1 MWQPLCLRGMD
12 RYGSGARL
20 NVVGCMRG
28 EQSLDSWKTA
38 VTSPYPHRAPLSP
51 GAVRDA
57 MARALASPGLLS
69 DDDVAAS
76 PVLES
81 TATGFGAD
89 VRKDLLS
96 EFSAISPNLEGSQQA
111 VAEDNNGKLKVYL
124 RVRPLKSTEMEKGED
139 QGCVCIENSETLLL
153 KAPKD
158 SFTMRST
165 ERGVGQAA
173 HRFSFTQ
180 IFGPDVGQKLFFDET
195 MKQVVKDVL
204 NGQNWLVYTYG
215 ITNSGKT
222 HTIQGSNKDGG
233 ILPRSLAVIF
243 NSVGDRLYQAMDLKP
258 SFSNEV
264 IWLDSRQVRQEET
277 KKQTMLRG
285 GLWEVSVASRRLI
298 IGKGWCHTAYML
310 MFFVS
315 FQEELLTPLKR
326 SHSAESQL
334 QATTSGSFDSGVAG
348 LSSSSQLTNHSD
360 ISQTE
365 EVGPHWADLDRI
377 SLSNTGDVQFSIWV
391 SFFEIYNELIYDLLE
406 PVLPGQNRKRQ
417 TLRLCEDQTGNPYV
431 KDLNWINVR
440 DADEAWKLLKLGR
453 KNQSF
458 ASTHMNQNS
467 SRSHSVFSIRILH
480 LQRGG
485 SEVVP
490 KISELSLCDLAG
502 SERCKDQKSGDRMKE
517 ANNINTSLHTLGRC
531 IAALRQN
538 QQSKLK
544 QTVVPFRDSK
554 LTRVFQGFFTG
565 RGRSCMI
572 VNINQCASTYD
583 ETLYVAKFSAIASQ
597 LVQAPPTKLGLPS
610 IQSIIKEHNRRT
622 SQGPEA
628 AAKEEVESEDDSGDE
643 ADVSMYEKEDLLR
656 VVEAARELLVQERQE
671 KLQLEMRLREEIC
684 NEMLEHMQQKEQWC
698 SQHVDAQKELLE
710 ELYEDKLNNL
720 KESLTDYYQEEIQ
733 ERDEKIEELQA
744 ALQEAKQKLESL
756 DTKQKDSGQG
766 LRRSK
771 RVATSSALQQELV
784 DTKAKLEQCQMELNT
799 ATAELRK
806 YQKLLEPPPSAK
818 PITVDVDRKLEDGQ
832 KNVRLLRSELQKLG
846 ESLQSAERACCHST
860 SAGKLRE
867 ALCTCDDILARQDQT
882 LAELQ
887 NNMMLVKLDL
897 RKKAACIA
905 EQYHTVQKL
914 QAPPT
919 STLKK
924 RFCANRENLQPNQPP
939 GKKPFL
945 HNLLSRSATR
955 PVAGRGWQ
963 LRSVAL

>member
-1 MWQPLCLRGMD
+1 
-12 RYGSGARL
+12 
-20 NVVGCMRG
+20 
-28 EQSLDSWKTA
+28 
-38 VTSPYPHRAPLSP
+38 
-51 GAVRDA
+51 
-57 MARALASPGLLS
+57 MAQALPSPGLFS
-69 DDDVAAS
+69 DEDVAAS

-124 RVRPLKSTEMEKGED
+124 RVRPLKSIELEKGED

-158 SFTMRST
+158 SFTMRNT

-258 SFSNEV
+258 SLSNEM

-277 KKQTMLRG
+277 KKQTMLQG
-285 GLWEVSVASRRLI
+285 HLWE
-298 IGKGWCHTAYML
+298 
-310 MFFVS
+310 
-315 FQEELLTPLKR
+315 EELLTPLKR
-326 SHSAESQL
+326 SRSAESQL

-360 ISQTE
+360 ISQAE
-365 EVGPHWADLDRI
+365 DLGPRWADLDRI
-377 SLSNTGDVQFSIWV
+377 SLTDTGDTQFSIWV

-406 PVLPGQNRKRQ
+406 PALPGQNRKRQ

-480 LQRGG
+480 LRRSG
-485 SEVVP
+485 SEIVP

-502 SERCKDQKSGDRMKE
+502 SERCKDQRSGDRMKE

-538 QQSKLK
+538 QQPKLK

-628 AAKEEVESEDDSGDE
+628 VAKEEEESEDDSEDE

-710 ELYEDKLNNL
+710 ELYEDKLKNL
-720 KESLTDYYQEEIQ
+720 KEALTDYYQEEIQ
-733 ERDEKIEELQA
+733 ERDEKIEELQG
-744 ALQEAKQKLESL
+744 ALQEAKQKLESM

-771 RVATSSALQQELV
+771 RVATSCALQQELA
-784 DTKAKLEQCQMELNT
+784 DTKAKLEQCQLELNT

-806 YQKLLEPPPSAK
+806 YQKLVEPPPSAK

-867 ALCTCDDILARQDQT
+867 ALSMCDDILARQDQT

>member
-1 MWQPLCLRGMD
+1 
-12 RYGSGARL
+12 
-20 NVVGCMRG
+20 
-28 EQSLDSWKTA
+28 
-38 VTSPYPHRAPLSP
+38 
-51 GAVRDA
+51 
-57 MARALASPGLLS
+57 MAQALASPGLFS
-69 DDDVAAS
+69 DDEAAPS

-81 TATGFGAD
+81 TAAGFGAD
-89 VRKDLLS
+89 VRKALLS

-111 VAEDNNGKLKVYL
+111 ATEDVNGKLKVYL
-124 RVRPLKSTEMEKGED
+124 RVRPLKSTELEKGED

-153 KAPKD
+153 RAPKD

-204 NGQNWLVYTYG
+204 DGQNWLVYTYG

-222 HTIQGSNKDGG
+222 HTIQGSIKDGG

-258 SFSNEV
+258 SLSNEV

-285 GLWEVSVASRRLI
+285 GPWE
-298 IGKGWCHTAYML
+298 
-310 MFFVS
+310 
-315 FQEELLTPLKR
+315 EELLTPLKR

-348 LSSSSQLTNHSD
+348 LSSSSHLTSHSD
-360 ISQTE
+360 ISQTDE
-365 EVGPHWADLDRI
+365 LGPRWADLDRV
-377 SLSNTGDVQFSIWV
+377 SLSTTTGDVQFSIWV

-406 PVLPGQNRKRQ
+406 PTPPGQNRKRQ

-480 LQRGG
+480 LQGGG
-485 SEVVP
+485 SEIVP

-544 QTVVPFRDSK
+544 QVVVPFRDSK

-597 LVQAPPTKLGLPS
+597 LVQAPPTKVGLPS
-610 IQSIIKEHNRRT
+610 IQSIIKEHSRRT
-622 SQGPEA
+622 SQGLEA
-628 AAKEEVESEDDSGDE
+628 VAKEEVESEDSENE

-671 KLQLEMRLREEIC
+671 KLQLEIRLREEIC
-684 NEMLEHMQQKEQWC
+684 NEMLEHIKQKEQWC

-744 ALQEAKQKLESL
+744 ALQAAKQKLENL
-756 DTKQKDSGQG
+756 DAMQKDSEQQG

-771 RVATSSALQQELV
+771 RVAASCALQQELL

-799 ATAELRK
+799 TTAELRK

-818 PITVDVDRKLEDGQ
+818 PFTVDVDRKLEDGQ

-867 ALCTCDDILARQDQT
+867 TLCTCDDILARQDQT

-914 QAPPT
+914 QAPPM

-945 HNLLSRSATR
+945 HNLLTRSATR
-955 PVAGRGWQ
+955 PVAARGWQ

>member
-1 MWQPLCLRGMD
+1 MAQVL
-12 RYGSGARL
+12 
-20 NVVGCMRG
+20 
-28 EQSLDSWKTA
+28 
-38 VTSPYPHRAPLSP
+38 LSP
-51 GAVRDA
+51 G
-57 MARALASPGLLS
+57 LFS
-69 DDDVAAS
+69 DEEPAAS

-96 EFSAISPNLEGSQQA
+96 EFSAISPDLGGSQQA
-111 VAEDNNGKLKVYL
+111 AAEDNNGKVKVYL
-124 RVRPLKSTEMEKGED
+124 RVRPLQSTELEKGED

-158 SFTMRST
+158 SFTMKNT
-165 ERGVGQAA
+165 ERGVGQAV
-173 HRFSFTQ
+173 HRFTFSQ
-180 IFGPDVGQKLFFDET
+180 IFGPDVGQKLFFDAT

-222 HTIQGSNKDGG
+222 HTIQGTIKDGG
-233 ILPRSLAVIF
+233 ILPRALAVIF
-243 NSVGDRLYQAMDLKP
+243 NSVGDQLYQAMDLKP
-258 SFSNEV
+258 SLSSEV
-264 IWLDSRQVRQEET
+264 MWLDSRQARQEET
-277 KKQTMLRG
+277 KKQTLLRG
-285 GLWEVSVASRRLI
+285 GLWE
-298 IGKGWCHTAYML
+298 
-310 MFFVS
+310 
-315 FQEELLTPLKR
+315 EELLTPLKR

-348 LSSSSQLTNHSD
+348 LSSSSQFTSHSD
-360 ISQTE
+360 LSQTE
-365 EVGPHWADLDRI
+365 ELGPRWADLDSI
-377 SLSNTGDVQFSIWV
+377 SLATTADVQFSIWV

-406 PVLPGQNRKRQ
+406 PTPPGQNRKRQ

-431 KDLNWINVR
+431 KDLNWVHVR

-453 KNQSF
+453 KKQSF

-467 SRSHSVFSIRILH
+467 SRSHSIFSIRILH
-480 LQRGG
+480 LQGGG

-538 QQSKLK
+538 QQSKQVLKTSWEGMREAVVLFQGLILVSPHRLK

-597 LVQAPPTKLGLPS
+597 LVQAPPTKVGLPS
-610 IQSIIKEHNRRT
+610 IQSIIKEHSRRT

-628 AAKEEVESEDDSGDE
+628 VAKEAESEDDSEDE
-643 ADVSMYEKEDLLR
+643 TEITMYEKEDLLR
-656 VVEAARELLVQERQE
+656 IVDAARELLVQERQE

-684 NEMLEHMQQKEQWC
+684 NEMLEHLQQKEQWC

-720 KESLTDYYQEEIQ
+720 KEALTDYYQEEIQ
-733 ERDEKIEELQA
+733 VRDEKIEELQA
-744 ALQEAKQKLESL
+744 TLQEEKQKLENL
-756 DTKQKDSGQG
+756 QAKATDSEQG

-771 RVATSSALQQELV
+771 RVAASGTLQQELLE
-784 DTKAKLEQCQMELNT
+784 TKTKLEQCQMELNT

-806 YQKLLEPPPSAK
+806 YQKLVEPPPSAR
-818 PITVDVDRKLEDGQ
+818 PITMDVDKKLEEGQ

-867 ALCTCDDILARQDQT
+867 ALSACDDILARQDQT

-945 HNLLSRSATR
+945 HNLLSRSAPR
-955 PVAGRGWQ
+955 PAGRGWQ

>member
-1 MWQPLCLRGMD
+1 
-12 RYGSGARL
+12 
-20 NVVGCMRG
+20 
-28 EQSLDSWKTA
+28 
-38 VTSPYPHRAPLSP
+38 
-51 GAVRDA
+51 
-57 MARALASPGLLS
+57 MAQALASPGLFS
-69 DDDVAAS
+69 DDDAAAS

-96 EFSAISPNLEGSQQA
+96 EFSAISPDLEGSQQA
-111 VAEDNNGKLKVYL
+111 VAQDNNGKLKVYL
-124 RVRPLKSTEMEKGED
+124 RVRPLKSTEVEKGED

-222 HTIQGSNKDGG
+222 HTIQGSHKDGG

-243 NSVGDRLYQAMDLKP
+243 NSVGDRLYPAMDLKP
-258 SFSNEV
+258 SLSNEV

-277 KKQTMLRG
+277 KKQTMLQG
-285 GLWEVSVASRRLI
+285 GLWE
-298 IGKGWCHTAYML
+298 
-310 MFFVS
+310 
-315 FQEELLTPLKR
+315 EELLTPLKR
-326 SHSAESQL
+326 SRSAESQL

-360 ISQTE
+360 VSQTE
-365 EVGPHWADLDRI
+365 ELGPRWADLDRV
-377 SLSNTGDVQFSIWV
+377 SLTNAGDIEFSIWV
-391 SFFEIYNELIYDLLE
+391 SFFEIYNEFIYDLLE
-406 PVLPGQNRKRQ
+406 PALPGQNRKRQ
-417 TLRLCEDQTGNPYV
+417 TLRLCEDQTGNAYV

-485 SEVVP
+485 SEIVP

-628 AAKEEVESEDDSGDE
+628 AAKEEVESEEGSEDE

-684 NEMLEHMQQKEQWC
+684 NEMLEQMQQKEQWC

-710 ELYEDKLNNL
+710 ELYDDKLNNL

-733 ERDEKIEELQA
+733 ERDDKIEELQA

-771 RVATSSALQQELV
+771 RVATSCTLQQELV
-784 DTKAKLEQCQMELNT
+784 DTKAKLEQCQTELNT

-919 STLKK
+919 TTLKK

-945 HNLLSRSATR
+945 HNLLLRSATR

>member
-1 MWQPLCLRGMD
+1 
-12 RYGSGARL
+12 
-20 NVVGCMRG
+20 
-28 EQSLDSWKTA
+28 
-38 VTSPYPHRAPLSP
+38 
-51 GAVRDA
+51 
-57 MARALASPGLLS
+57 MAQALASPGLFS
-69 DDDVAAS
+69 DDEAAAS

-89 VRKDLLS
+89 LRKDLLP
-96 EFSAISPNLEGSQQA
+96 EFSAISPNLEGSQA
-111 VAEDNNGKLKVYL
+111 VTEDNNGKLKVYL
-124 RVRPLKSTEMEKGED
+124 RVRPLKSTEVDKGED
-139 QGCVCIENSETLLL
+139 QGCVCIENSESLIL
-153 KAPKD
+153 KAPKN

-165 ERGVGQAA
+165 ERGVGQAV
-173 HRFSFTQ
+173 HRFSFTR
-180 IFGPDVGQKLFFDET
+180 IFGPEVGQKLFFDET

-204 NGQNWLVYTYG
+204 SGQNCLVYTYG

-222 HTIQGSNKDGG
+222 HTIQGTAQDGG
-233 ILPRSLAVIF
+233 ILPRSLATIF
-243 NSVGDRLYQAMDLKP
+243 HSVGDRLYQAMDLKP
-258 SFSNEV
+258 ALSNEV
-264 IWLDSRQVRQEET
+264 TRLDSRQVRQEET
-277 KKQTMLRG
+277 KKQMMLQR
-285 GLWEVSVASRRLI
+285 GLWE
-298 IGKGWCHTAYML
+298 
-310 MFFVS
+310 
-315 FQEELLTPLKR
+315 EELLTPMKR

-348 LSSSSQLTNHSD
+348 LSSSSQLTNRSD
-360 ISQTE
+360 LSQTE
-365 EVGPHWADLDRI
+365 ELGPCWADLEGI
-377 SLSNTGDVQFSIWV
+377 SLTSPEDVQFSIWV

-406 PVLPGQNRKRQ
+406 PPLPGQNRKRQ

-480 LQRGG
+480 LQRGAR
-485 SEVVP
+485 EVVP

-502 SERCKDQKSGDRMKE
+502 SERCKDQRSGERMKE

-538 QQSKLK
+538 QQARTK
-544 QTVVPFRDSK
+544 QAVVPFRDSK

-583 ETLYVAKFSAIASQ
+583 ETLHVAKFSAIASQ

-610 IQSIIKEHNRRT
+610 LKSIIKEHSRRI

-628 AAKEEVESEDDSGDE
+628 EPEEDVESEEDTEDE
-643 ADVSMYEKEDLLR
+643 ADVSMYEKKDLLR
-656 VVEAARELLVQERQE
+656 AVEAARELLVQERQK

-684 NEMLEHMQQKEQWC
+684 NEMLEHMQQKEQWW
-698 SQHVDAQKELLE
+698 SQHVDAQREQLE
-710 ELYEDKLNNL
+710 ELYEGKMNIL
-720 KESLTDYYQEEIQ
+720 KELLTDHYQEEMQ
-733 ERDEKIEELQA
+733 ERDEEISELKA
-744 ALQEAKQKLESL
+744 ALKETKQKLESL
-756 DTKQKDSGQG
+756 DAKQKESEQSV
-766 LRRSK
+766 RRSK
-771 RVATSSALQQELV
+771 RAGSSSALQQELA
-784 DTKAKLEQCQMELNT
+784 DTKARLEQCQKELNST
-799 ATAELRK
+799 SAELHK
-806 YQKLLEPPPSAK
+806 YQKLVEPPPSAK
-818 PITVDVDRKLEDGQ
+818 PITMDVDRKLEDGQ
-832 KNVRLLRSELQKLG
+832 KNVRLLRAELHKIG

-860 SAGKLRE
+860 GAGKLRE
-867 ALCTCDDILARQDQT
+867 ALGMCDDILARQDQT

-905 EQYHTVQKL
+905 EQYHTVQRL

-919 STLKK
+919 SALKK

-945 HNLLSRSATR
+945 HNILTRSATR
-955 PVAGRGWQ
+955 PAATRGWQ

>member
-1 MWQPLCLRGMD
+1 
-12 RYGSGARL
+12 
-20 NVVGCMRG
+20 
-28 EQSLDSWKTA
+28 
-38 VTSPYPHRAPLSP
+38 
-51 GAVRDA
+51 
-57 MARALASPGLLS
+57 MAQALASPGLFS
-69 DDDVAAS
+69 DEDVAAS
-76 PVLES
+76 PILES
-81 TATGFGAD
+81 TAAGFGDD

-96 EFSAISPNLEGSQQA
+96 EFSAISPGLEGSQQP

-124 RVRPLKSTEMEKGED
+124 RVRPLKPTEVEKGED

-165 ERGVGQAA
+165 ERGVGQAV

-195 MKQVVKDVL
+195 MKQVVTDVL

-258 SFSNEV
+258 FLSNEV

-285 GLWEVSVASRRLI
+285 GLWE
-298 IGKGWCHTAYML
+298 
-310 MFFVS
+310 
-315 FQEELLTPLKR
+315 EELSAPLKR

-348 LSSSSQLTNHSD
+348 LSSSSQLTNHSVT
-360 ISQTE
+360 SQTE
-365 EVGPHWADLDRI
+365 ELGPHWADLDRI
-377 SLSNTGDVQFSIWV
+377 SLTNTGDVQFSIWV

-406 PVLPGQNRKRQ
+406 PALSGQNRKRQ
-417 TLRLCEDQTGNPYV
+417 TLRLCEDQNGNPYV

-453 KNQSF
+453 KNQTF

-485 SEVVP
+485 SEIVP

-538 QQSKLK
+538 QQNKLK
-544 QTVVPFRDSK
+544 QTMVPFRDSK

-597 LVQAPPTKLGLPS
+597 LVQAPPPKLGLPS

-622 SQGPEA
+622 SQSLEA
-628 AAKEEVESEDDSGDE
+628 VAKEEVESEDDSEDE
-643 ADVSMYEKEDLLR
+643 TEVSVYEKEDLLR

-698 SQHVDAQKELLE
+698 SEHVDAQKELLE

-744 ALQEAKQKLESL
+744 ALQEARQNLESL
-756 DTKQKDSGQG
+756 DTKQKDLGQG

-771 RVATSSALQQELV
+771 RVATSCALQQELV
-784 DTKAKLEQCQMELNT
+784 DTKAKLQQCQMELNT
-799 ATAELRK
+799 ATAELCK
-806 YQKLLEPPPSAK
+806 YQKLVEPPPSAK
-818 PITVDVDRKLEDGQ
+818 PITVDVDRKLEEGQ
-832 KNVRLLRSELQKLG
+832 KNVRLLRSELRKLG

-867 ALCTCDDILARQDQT
+867 ALSTCDEILARQDQT

-919 STLKK
+919 SALKK

-945 HNLLSRSATR
+945 HNFLTRSATR

>member
-1 MWQPLCLRGMD
+1 M
-12 RYGSGARL
+12 
-20 NVVGCMRG
+20 
-28 EQSLDSWKTA
+28 EQ
-38 VTSPYPHRAPLSP
+38 
-51 GAVRDA
+51 GF
-57 MARALASPGLLS
+57 ASPGLFS
-69 DDDVAAS
+69 DDEAAAAS

-81 TATGFGAD
+81 TATVFGAD

-96 EFSAISPNLEGSQQA
+96 EFSAISPHVEGSQQA
-111 VAEDNNGKLKVYL
+111 VAEDSGKLKVYL
-124 RVRPLKSTEMEKGED
+124 RVRPLKSTEVEKGED
-139 QGCVCIENSETLLL
+139 QGCVFIENSETLLL

-180 IFGPDVGQKLFFDET
+180 IFGPDVGQKLFFDVT

-222 HTIQGSNKDGG
+222 HTVQGSSKDGG

-243 NSVGDRLYQAMDLKP
+243 NTVGDRLYQAMDLKP
-258 SFSNEV
+258 SHSNEV
-264 IWLDSRQVRQEET
+264 IWLESRQVRQEEA

-285 GLWEVSVASRRLI
+285 GLWE
-298 IGKGWCHTAYML
+298 
-310 MFFVS
+310 
-315 FQEELLTPLKR
+315 EELLTPLKR
-326 SHSAESQL
+326 SQNSESPL
-334 QATTSGSFDSGVAG
+334 LATTSGSFDSGVAG

-365 EVGPHWADLDRI
+365 ELGPRWADLDCV
-377 SLSNTGDVQFSIWV
+377 SLTDTGDVQFSIWV

-406 PVLPGQNRKRQ
+406 PAVPGQNRKRQ

-467 SRSHSVFSIRILH
+467 SRSHSVFSIRILR
-480 LQRGG
+480 LQRAG
-485 SEVVP
+485 SETVP
-490 KISELSLCDLAG
+490 KVSELSLCDLAG

-622 SQGPEA
+622 SQGSEA
-628 AAKEEVESEDDSGDE
+628 ASKEEAESEDSEDE

-698 SQHVDAQKELLE
+698 SQHVDTQKELLE

-733 ERDEKIEELQA
+733 ERDEKIGELQA
-744 ALQEAKQKLESL
+744 ALQEANKKLESL

-771 RVATSSALQQELV
+771 RVAASGALQQELV
-784 DTKAKLEQCQMELNT
+784 DTKAKLQQCQLELNT

-818 PITVDVDRKLEDGQ
+818 TITVDVDRKLEDGQ

-846 ESLQSAERACCHST
+846 EFLQSAGRVCCHST

-867 ALCTCDDILARQDQT
+867 ALCVCDDILARQDQT

-897 RKKAACIA
+897 RKKVACIA

-924 RFCANRENLQPNQPP
+924 RFCANRENLQPHQPP

-945 HNLLSRSATR
+945 QNLLTRSATR

>member
-1 MWQPLCLRGMD
+1 
-12 RYGSGARL
+12 
-20 NVVGCMRG
+20 
-28 EQSLDSWKTA
+28 
-38 VTSPYPHRAPLSP
+38 
-51 GAVRDA
+51 
-57 MARALASPGLLS
+57 MAQAFASPGLFS

-76 PVLES
+76 PVFES
-81 TATGFGAD
+81 TAAGSGAD

-96 EFSAISPNLEGSQQA
+96 EFSAISPNLEGSPQA
-111 VAEDNNGKLKVYL
+111 AAEENNGKLKVYL
-124 RVRPLKSTEMEKGED
+124 RVRPLKSTEVEKGED

-195 MKQVVKDVL
+195 MKQVIKEVL

-258 SFSNEV
+258 SLSNEL

-277 KKQTMLRG
+277 KKQAMLQG
-285 GLWEVSVASRRLI
+285 GLWE
-298 IGKGWCHTAYML
+298 K
-310 MFFVS
+310 
-315 FQEELLTPLKR
+315 ELSTPLKR

-365 EVGPHWADLDRI
+365 ELGPRWADLDRV
-377 SLSNTGDVQFSIWV
+377 SLTNTGDVQFSIWV

-406 PVLPGQNRKRQ
+406 PALPGQNRKRQ

-431 KDLNWINVR
+431 RDLNWINVR

-480 LQRGG
+480 LRKGG
-485 SEVVP
+485 SEIVP

-538 QQSKLK
+538 QQSRLK

-622 SQGPEA
+622 SQGLEA
-628 AAKEEVESEDDSGDE
+628 AAKEDVASEDDSEDE
-643 ADVSMYEKEDLLR
+643 SDVSMYEKEDLLR
-656 VVEAARELLVQERQE
+656 VVEAARQLLVQERQE

-684 NEMLEHMQQKEQWC
+684 NEMLEHIQQKEQWC

-744 ALQEAKQKLESL
+744 ALREAKQKLESL

-771 RVATSSALQQELV
+771 RVATSCALQQELA

-818 PITVDVDRKLEDGQ
+818 AFTVDVDRKLEDGQ

-867 ALCTCDDILARQDQT
+867 ALCMCDDILARQDQT

-945 HNLLSRSATR
+945 HNLLTRSASR

>member
-1 MWQPLCLRGMD
+1 MAQ
-12 RYGSGARL
+12 A
-20 NVVGCMRG
+20 
-28 EQSLDSWKTA
+28 
-38 VTSPYPHRAPLSP
+38 LS
-51 GAVRDA
+51 
-57 MARALASPGLLS
+57 SPGLFS
-69 DDDVAAS
+69 DDEVAAS

-89 VRKDLLS
+89 VCKDLLS
-96 EFSAISPNLEGSQQA
+96 EFSAISPNTEGSQP

-124 RVRPLKSTEMEKGED
+124 RVRPLKSTEVEKGED

-153 KAPKD
+153 KAPKN

-165 ERGVGQAA
+165 ERGVGQAV
-173 HRFSFTQ
+173 HRFSFTR

-204 NGQNWLVYTYG
+204 SGQNCLVYTYG

-222 HTIQGSNKDGG
+222 HTIQGTNQDGG
-233 ILPRSLAVIF
+233 ILPRSLATIF
-243 NSVGDRLYQAMDLKP
+243 NSVGDRLYPAMDLKP
-258 SFSNEV
+258 FLSNEV
-264 IWLDSRQVRQEET
+264 TCLDSRQLRHEET
-277 KKQTMLRG
+277 KKQMMLQG
-285 GLWEVSVASRRLI
+285 GLWE
-298 IGKGWCHTAYML
+298 
-310 MFFVS
+310 
-315 FQEELLTPLKR
+315 EELLTPLKR

-348 LSSSSQLTNHSD
+348 LSASSQLTNRSD
-360 ISQTE
+360 LSQTE
-365 EVGPHWADLDRI
+365 DLGPCWADLDRI
-377 SLSNTGDVQFSIWV
+377 SLTSTGDVQFSIWV

-406 PVLPGQNRKRQ
+406 PALAGQKGKRQ

-538 QQSKLK
+538 QQARTK

-610 IQSIIKEHNRRT
+610 LQSIIKEHNRRT

-628 AAKEEVESEDDSGDE
+628 EAKEDVESEEESEDE
-643 ADVSMYEKEDLLR
+643 ADVSMYEKKDLLR
-656 VVEAARELLVQERQE
+656 VVEAARELLLQERQK
-671 KLQLEMRLREEIC
+671 KLQLEMHLREEIC
-684 NEMLEHMQQKEQWC
+684 NEMLEHMQQKEQWW
-698 SQHVDAQKELLE
+698 SQHVDAQREQME
-710 ELYEDKLNNL
+710 ELYEGKMTIL
-720 KESLTDYYQEEIQ
+720 KELLTDHYQEKIQ
-733 ERDEKIEELQA
+733 ERDEEILELRA
-744 ALQEAKQKLESL
+744 ALQETKQKLERLESL
-756 DTKQKDSGQG
+756 DSKQKESEQG

-771 RVATSSALQQELV
+771 RVASSCALQQELA
-784 DTKAKLEQCQMELNT
+784 DAKARLEQCQKELST

-806 YQKLLEPPPSAK
+806 YQKLVEPPPSAK
-818 PITVDVDRKLEDGQ
+818 PITMDVDRKLEDGQ
-832 KNVRLLRSELQKLG
+832 KNVRLLRSELQKIG

-860 SAGKLRE
+860 GAGKLRE

-905 EQYHTVQKL
+905 EQYHTVHRL
-914 QAPPT
+914 QAPPAA
-919 STLKK
+919 TLKK
-924 RFCANRENLQPNQPP
+924 RFCANRENVQPSQPP

-945 HNLLSRSATR
+945 HNLLTRSATR
-955 PVAGRGWQ
+955 PVAARGWQ

>member
-1 MWQPLCLRGMD
+1 Q
-12 RYGSGARL
+12 
-20 NVVGCMRG
+20 
-28 EQSLDSWKTA
+28 
-38 VTSPYPHRAPLSP
+38 
-51 GAVRDA
+51 
-57 MARALASPGLLS
+57 
-69 DDDVAAS
+69 AA
-76 PVLES
+76 
-81 TATGFGAD
+81 
-89 VRKDLLS
+89 
-96 EFSAISPNLEGSQQA
+96 
-111 VAEDNNGKLKVYL
+111 AEDSNGKVKVYL
-124 RVRPLKSTEMEKGED
+124 RVRPLQSTELEKGED

-153 KAPKD
+153 KAPKE
-158 SFTMRST
+158 SFTMKNT
-165 ERGVGQAA
+165 ERGVGHAV
-173 HRFSFTQ
+173 HKFTFTQ
-180 IFGPDVGQKLFFDET
+180 IFGPDVGQKLFFDAT

-222 HTIQGSNKDGG
+222 HTIQGTIKDGG
-233 ILPRSLAVIF
+233 ILPRALAVIF
-243 NSVGDRLYQAMDLKP
+243 NSVGDQLYQAMDLKP
-258 SFSNEV
+258 SLSSEV
-264 IWLDSRQVRQEET
+264 MWLDSRQARQEET
-277 KKQTMLRG
+277 RKQTLLRG
-285 GLWEVSVASRRLI
+285 GLWE
-298 IGKGWCHTAYML
+298 
-310 MFFVS
+310 
-315 FQEELLTPLKR
+315 EELLTPLKR

-348 LSSSSQLTNHSD
+348 LSSSSQFTSHSD
-360 ISQTE
+360 LSQTE
-365 EVGPHWADLDRI
+365 ELGPRWADLDRI
-377 SLSNTGDVQFSIWV
+377 SLATTADVQFSIWV

-406 PVLPGQNRKRQ
+406 PTPPGQNHKRQ

-440 DADEAWKLLKLGR
+440 NADEAWKLLKLGR
-453 KNQSF
+453 KKQSF

-480 LQRGG
+480 LQGGG

-597 LVQAPPTKLGLPS
+597 LIQAPPTKVGLPT
-610 IQSIIKEHNRRT
+610 IQSIIKEHSRRT

-628 AAKEEVESEDDSGDE
+628 VAKQVESEDDSEDE
-643 ADVSMYEKEDLLR
+643 TEITMYEKEDLLR
-656 VVEAARELLVQERQE
+656 IVDAARELLVQERQE

-684 NEMLEHMQQKEQWC
+684 NEMLEHLQQKEQWC

-720 KESLTDYYQEEIQ
+720 KEALTDYYQEKIQ
-733 ERDEKIEELQA
+733 VRDEKIEELQA
-744 ALQEAKQKLESL
+744 ALLEEKQKLENL
-756 DTKQKDSGQG
+756 HTKAMGSEQG

-771 RVATSSALQQELV
+771 RVAASGTLQQELLE
-784 DTKAKLEQCQMELNT
+784 TKAKLEQCQTELNT

-806 YQKLLEPPPSAK
+806 YQKLVEPPPSAK
-818 PITVDVDRKLEDGQ
+818 PITMDVDRKLEEGQ

-924 RFCANRENLQPNQPP
+924 RFCANRENLQPTP

-955 PVAGRGWQ
+955 PAGRGWQ

>member
-1 MWQPLCLRGMD
+1 MAQ
-12 RYGSGARL
+12 
-20 NVVGCMRG
+20 
-28 EQSLDSWKTA
+28 A
-38 VTSPYPHRAPLSP
+38 VI
-51 GAVRDA
+51 
-57 MARALASPGLLS
+57 SPGLFS
-69 DDDVAAS
+69 DDDVAS

-81 TATGFGAD
+81 TATGFAD
-89 VRKDLLS
+89 NVRKDLLS
-96 EFSAISPNLEGSQQA
+96 EFSAISSDLEGSQQA
-111 VAEDNNGKLKVYL
+111 VAEHNNGKIKVYL
-124 RVRPLKSTEMEKGED
+124 RVRPLKSTEVEKGED

-180 IFGPDVGQKLFFDET
+180 IFGPEVGQKLFFDET

-243 NSVGDRLYQAMDLKP
+243 NSVGDRLYQATDLKP
-258 SFSNEV
+258 SLSSEV
-264 IWLDSRQVRQEET
+264 VWLDSRQVRQEET
-277 KKQTMLRG
+277 KKQTILRA
-285 GLWEVSVASRRLI
+285 GLWED
-298 IGKGWCHTAYML
+298 
-310 MFFVS
+310 
-315 FQEELLTPLKR
+315 ELLTPVKR

-348 LSSSSQLTNHSD
+348 LSSSSQLTNHSNV
-360 ISQTE
+360 SQTE
-365 EVGPHWADLDRI
+365 ELGPCWDDSARI
-377 SLSNTGDVQFSIWV
+377 SLANTGDVQFSIWV

-406 PVLPGQNRKRQ
+406 PTLTGQNRKRQ

-431 KDLNWINVR
+431 KDLNWINVQ

-453 KNQSF
+453 KNQTF

-480 LQRGG
+480 LQKGG
-485 SEVVP
+485 SEIVP

-565 RGRSCMI
+565 RGCSCMI

-583 ETLYVAKFSAIASQ
+583 ETLHVAKFSAIASQ
-597 LVQAPPTKLGLPS
+597 LVQVPPTKLGLSS
-610 IQSIIKEHNRRT
+610 IQSIIKEHTRRT

-628 AAKEEVESEDDSGDE
+628 VPANEEVESEDSEDE
-643 ADVSMYEKEDLLR
+643 TDVSMYAKEDLLR

-671 KLQLEMRLREEIC
+671 KVQLEMRLRDEIC
-684 NEMLEHMQQKEQWC
+684 NEMLEHMREKEQWC
-698 SQHVDAQKELLE
+698 SQHVDAQRELLE

-720 KESLTDYYQEEIQ
+720 KESLTDYYQEEMQ
-733 ERDEKIEELQA
+733 ERDEKIEELQT

-756 DTKQKDSGQG
+756 ESKQESSGQG

-771 RVATSSALQQELV
+771 RVSSSALQQELA
-784 DTKAKLEQCQMELNT
+784 DTKAKLEQCQTELNT
-799 ATAELRK
+799 RTAELRK

-846 ESLQSAERACCHST
+846 ECLQSAERACCHST
-860 SAGKLRE
+860 GAGKLRE

-919 STLKK
+919 FTLKK

-939 GKKPFL
+939 GKRPFL
-945 HNLLSRSATR
+945 HNLLSRSAPR
-955 PVAGRGWQ
+955 PAAGRGWQ

>member
-1 MWQPLCLRGMD
+1 
-12 RYGSGARL
+12 
-20 NVVGCMRG
+20 
-28 EQSLDSWKTA
+28 
-38 VTSPYPHRAPLSP
+38 
-51 GAVRDA
+51 
-57 MARALASPGLLS
+57 MAQALASPGLFS
-69 DDDVAAS
+69 DDEAAAS

-81 TATGFGAD
+81 TAAGFGAD
-89 VRKDLLS
+89 LCKDLLP
-96 EFSAISPNLEGSQQA
+96 EFSAISPNLEGSQA

-124 RVRPLKSTEMEKGED
+124 RVRPLKSTEVEKGED
-139 QGCVCIENSETLLL
+139 QGCVCIENSETLIL
-153 KAPKD
+153 KAPKN

-165 ERGVGQAA
+165 ERGVGQAV
-173 HRFSFTQ
+173 HRFSFTR
-180 IFGPDVGQKLFFDET
+180 IFGPEVGQKLFFDET

-204 NGQNWLVYTYG
+204 SGQNCLVYTYG

-222 HTIQGSNKDGG
+222 HTIQGTTQDGG
-233 ILPRSLAVIF
+233 ILPRSLATIF

-258 SFSNEV
+258 ALSNEV
-264 IWLDSRQVRQEET
+264 TWLDSRQVRQEET
-277 KKQTMLRG
+277 KKQMMLQR
-285 GLWEVSVASRRLI
+285 GLWE
-298 IGKGWCHTAYML
+298 
-310 MFFVS
+310 
-315 FQEELLTPLKR
+315 EELLTPLKR
-326 SHSAESQL
+326 SHSAESRL

-348 LSSSSQLTNHSD
+348 LSSSSQLTNRSD
-360 ISQTE
+360 LSQTE
-365 EVGPHWADLDRI
+365 ELGPCWADLDHI
-377 SLSNTGDVQFSIWV
+377 SLTGTGDVQFSIWV

-406 PVLPGQNRKRQ
+406 PALPGQNRKRQ

-480 LQRGG
+480 LQRGS
-485 SEVVP
+485 SEFVP

-502 SERCKDQKSGDRMKE
+502 SERCKDQISGERMKE

-531 IAALRQN
+531 ITALRQN
-538 QQSKLK
+538 QQARTK
-544 QTVVPFRDSK
+544 QAVVPFRDSK

-597 LVQAPPTKLGLPS
+597 LVQAPPTKLELPS
-610 IQSIIKEHNRRT
+610 LKSIIKEHSRRI

-628 AAKEEVESEDDSGDE
+628 EPEEDVESEADTEDE
-643 ADVSMYEKEDLLR
+643 ADISTYEKKDLLR
-656 VVEAARELLVQERQE
+656 AAEAARELLVQERQK
-671 KLQLEMRLREEIC
+671 KLELEMRLREEIC
-684 NEMLEHMQQKEQWC
+684 NEMLEHMQQKEQWW
-698 SQHVDAQKELLE
+698 SQHVDAQREQLE
-710 ELYEDKLNNL
+710 ELYEGKMTIL
-720 KESLTDYYQEEIQ
+720 KELLTDHYQEKMQECDEEIS
-733 ERDEKIEELQA
+733 ELKA
-744 ALQEAKQKLESL
+744 ALQETKQKLESL
-756 DTKQKDSGQG
+756 DAEQKDSEQSV
-766 LRRSK
+766 RRSK
-771 RVATSSALQQELV
+771 RVATSSALQQELA
-784 DTKAKLEQCQMELNT
+784 DSKARLEQCQKELNST
-799 ATAELRK
+799 RAELHK
-806 YQKLLEPPPSAK
+806 YQKLVEPPPSAK
-818 PITVDVDRKLEDGQ
+818 PITMDVDRKLEDGQ
-832 KNVRLLRSELQKLG
+832 KNIRMLRSELQKIG

-860 SAGKLRE
+860 GAGKLRE
-867 ALCTCDDILARQDQT
+867 ALGVCDDILARQDQT

-919 STLKK
+919 SALKK
-924 RFCANRENLQPNQPP
+924 RFCANRENLQPSQPP

-945 HNLLSRSATR
+945 HNILTRSATR
-955 PVAGRGWQ
+955 TVATRGWQ